1 MEAGTIAPAD
11 VKVTKKDGTIKEPAM
26 EAGTIAPADVPVSS
40 SDPPGIPLQW
50 RPGLLPRLTS
60 RCAAKILDASVPAME
75 AGTIA
80 PADLNET
87 FPASPDS

>member
-11 VKVTKKDGTIKEPAM
+11 VDRAVVLVESMGLQWR
-26 EAGTIAPADVPVSS
+26 
-40 SDPPGIPLQW
+40 PGLLPRLTPESLIQMGLEDELQW

-60 RCAAKILDASVPAME
+60 SCPPYLLVPILAAME

-80 PADLNET
+80 PADSE
-87 FPASPDS
+87 